1 MVGTGRG
8 GHRAVEQDPTCTAA
22 LWHCGSYRQAWSGET
37 DITTSP
43 YPCAGCRDDGVG
55 LAAPQIGMNIRMMVF
70 NPHGRAKQGCE
81 SILVNPGE
89 RQSAVFC

>member
-1 MVGTGRG
+1 MKWSKIPPLLR
-8 GHRAVEQDPTCTAA
+8 
-22 LWHCGSYRQAWSGET
+22 HCGSYRQAWSGET